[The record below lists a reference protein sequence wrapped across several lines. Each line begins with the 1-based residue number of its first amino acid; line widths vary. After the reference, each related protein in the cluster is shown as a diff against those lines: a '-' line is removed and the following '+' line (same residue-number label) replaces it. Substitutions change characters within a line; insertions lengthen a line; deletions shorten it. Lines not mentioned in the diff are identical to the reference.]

1 MRKIAL
7 VIFLAAITM
16 FAIGQTNEEVKQML
30 SNPEAKMLVMD
41 QISAD
46 ADLSKEMMSKIME
59 ACKADTTMRN
69 CMMSH
74 MANACKADSAMMK
87 SMHRHMM
94 GNPEMKDSMG
104 QRMKESHDSKAVEG
118 LDKKT
123 LVVIK
128 KNQ

>member
-1 MRKIAL
+1 MRKITL